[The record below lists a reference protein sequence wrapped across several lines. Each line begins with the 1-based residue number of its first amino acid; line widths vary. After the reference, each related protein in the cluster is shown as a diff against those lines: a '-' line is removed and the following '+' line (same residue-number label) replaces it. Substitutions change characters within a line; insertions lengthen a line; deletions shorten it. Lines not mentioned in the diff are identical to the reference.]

1 MGHLPT
7 EEELDEVIE
16 NACST
21 GGVLNNI
28 SKSAFNLMSKVSNL
42 AEVLK
47 EFPAENSDELEA
59 QCIDLGEDF
68 GTFIRV
74 ALGFH
79 QA

>member
-1 MGHLPT
+1 MMG
-7 EEELDEVIE
+7 
-16 NACST
+16 
-21 GGVLNNI
+21 
-28 SKSAFNLMSKVSNL
+28 KVSNL

-47 EFPAENSDELEA
+47 EFPAENNDELEN